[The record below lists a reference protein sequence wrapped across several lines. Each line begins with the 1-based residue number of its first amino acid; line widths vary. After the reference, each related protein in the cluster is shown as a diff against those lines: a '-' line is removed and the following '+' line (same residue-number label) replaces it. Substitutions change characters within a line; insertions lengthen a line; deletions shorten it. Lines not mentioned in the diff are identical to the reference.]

1 MRLVLLLVALALPHV
16 AQAAD
21 DARCAV
27 WARELSFGD
36 ALAAHDHAG
45 FAAHLHPDA
54 VFGISGDD
62 VTRGRKAVA
71 AQWKPLVDGTA
82 VRLAWYPAH
91 VTVNA
96 SGDLAYSTGPALV
109 QRVGDDAAP
118 RLSTF
123 QSVWQRDA
131 GGTWHVL
138 FDGGTAPRPASAS
151 EVAAFHAGRQR
162 ACPPPATAPSPR

>member
-1 MRLVLLLVALALPHV
+1 MRLVLLLVVLVLSPPAR
-16 AQAAD
+16 AAD

-36 ALAAHDHAG
+36 ALAAHDHAA
-45 FAAHLHPDA
+45 FAAHLHEHA
-54 VFGISGDD
+54 VFGVAGPA
-62 VTRGRKAVA
+62 VTRGRA
-71 AQWKPLVDGTA
+71 AIAAEWKPLVDGTA

-96 SGDLAYSTGPALV
+96 AGDLAYSTGPALM
-109 QRVGDDAAP
+109 QRVGDDPAP
-118 RLSTF
+118 RLSSY

-131 GGTWHVL
+131 RGQWHVL
-138 FDGGTAPRPASAS
+138 FDGGTAPRPASAA

-162 ACPPPATAPSPR
+162 TCPPEATAPSPR